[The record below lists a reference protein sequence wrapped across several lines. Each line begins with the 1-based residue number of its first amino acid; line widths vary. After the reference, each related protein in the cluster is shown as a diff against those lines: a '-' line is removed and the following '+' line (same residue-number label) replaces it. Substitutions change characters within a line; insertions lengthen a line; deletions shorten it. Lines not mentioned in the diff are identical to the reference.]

1 MLQSASRDWDRRLF
15 DESPEPTWL
24 YDEETLRFID
34 VNRAALAVYGYTRDE
49 FLQLTIHDLQADSAD
64 RPRQHFFSGEKSPQ
78 VFRQFAGRNIAPLRF
93 LAQALKADGFQFD
106 GYRRLQTPR

>member
-1 MLQSASRDWDRRLF
+1 MPQPASSSGTGRLF
-15 DESPEPTWL
+15 DESPEPMWL

-64 RPRQHFFSGEKSPQ
+64 WPRQSGRRQPSRRVPASDEK
-78 VFRQFAGRNIAPLRF
+78 
-93 LAQALKADGFQFD
+93 
-106 GYRRLQTPR
+106 RRSD